1 MNTCV
6 VGLQWGDEGKGK
18 VVDIL
23 AEHSDIVV
31 RYNGGSNAGHTVV
44 VDDNRFALHLL
55 PSGSVRPNV
64 NCVIANAVVVDPE
77 VLIAEIESL
86 AQKNITLNGRL
97 FISENAHLVLDYHK
111 REDQLREESLGKN
124 KLGTTARGIGPCYAD
139 KVGRSYAIR
148 TGDLRYLEQLKTKLQ
163 AVVEYKNKVFA
174 SVYGQGSGVRGQGSE
189 SISPIPD
196 PRSLIPLNA
205 DQIFE
210 KCKTYADKLLP
221 FVTDTTEFL
230 HKAVAHSRSIL
241 FEGAQGS
248 LLDLDH
254 GTFPYVTSSN
264 SSALGMPAGCG
275 VPGKVVD
282 KYVGVV
288 KAYTTRVGAGPFP
301 TEQDNEIGQYI
312 RDRGHEYG
320 TTTGRPRRC
329 GWFDAV
335 AASYSTKIGGID
347 SVALM
352 HLDTL
357 TGLKEV
363 KICRAYK
370 INGQEKTFFPANVAR
385 LSQAEP
391 VYETVAGWEQDITD
405 VKDFHDLPGPAQ
417 EFVHRIEELLAT
429 PITIIGVGPARG
441 QTIFR

>member
-1 MNTCV
+1 MNYCV

-44 VDDNRFALHLL
+44 VGGTRFALHLL

-64 NCVIANAVVVDPE
+64 GCVIANAVVVDPE
-77 VLIAEIESL
+77 VLINEIETL
-86 AQKNITLNGRL
+86 AQRGLSLNNRL
-97 FISENAHLVLDYHK
+97 FISESAHVVLDYHK
-111 REDQLREESLGKN
+111 KEDQLREESLGKK
-124 KLGTTARGIGPCYAD
+124 KLGTTIRGIGPCYAD
-139 KVGRSYAIR
+139 KVGRSYAVR
-148 TGDLRYLEQLKTKLQ
+148 MGDLRDLEHLRPALL
-163 AVVEYKNKVFA
+163 AIVEYKNKVFTA
-174 SVYGQGSGVRGQGSE
+174 LYGAE
-189 SISPIPD
+189 PT
-196 PRSLIPLNA
+196 NA
-205 DQIFE
+205 NDIFE
-210 KCKTYADKLLP
+210 KCKLYADRLLP
-221 FVTDTTEFL
+221 FTIDTTGFL
-230 HKAVAHSRSIL
+230 HKAIADGKSIL

-264 SSALGMPAGCG
+264 SSSLGMPAGCG
-275 VPGKVVD
+275 VPAKMVH
-282 KYVGVV
+282 KYIGVV

-335 AASYSTKIGGID
+335 AVSYAAKIGDINAL
-347 SVALM
+347 ALM

-357 TGLKEV
+357 SGLKEL
-363 KICRAYK
+363 KICRAYR
-370 INGQEKTFFPANVAR
+370 IDGQEKTFFPANSTT
-385 LSQAEP
+385 LSQAQPIYDALTGWDEDISGVSDIHELP
-391 VYETVAGWEQDITD
+391 VNAQDYIC
-405 VKDFHDLPGPAQ
+405 Q
-417 EFVHRIEELLAT
+417 IERMT
-429 PITIIGVGPARG
+429 GRPITIIGVGPERS
-441 QTIFR
+441 QTICR